1 MDRIGEK
8 IYRLRKREGLSQEEL
23 GSRVGVTRQ
32 TVSKW
37 ETGTMCPESDKIK
50 ALSGVLGV
58 SVDYFFFDVSPSPM
72 AEEAVLAS
80 EGFSLQK
87 EEELS
92 PELFDREERGRGK
105 VSLKTIFFTVVGS
118 LAAALVLTVM
128 VVCAIILISIGTNG
142 ADETVIDVFV
152 NIDEKGNLWIVLAVS
167 AVVFASLLAYL
178 IVKLKKFLK
187 K

>member
-1 MDRIGEK
+1 
-8 IYRLRKREGLSQEEL
+8 
-23 GSRVGVTRQ
+23 
-32 TVSKW
+32 
-37 ETGTMCPESDKIK
+37 MCPESDKIK

-58 SVDYFFFDVSPSPM
+58 SVDYFFFDVPPSPM

-87 EEELS
+87 EEDLS

-142 ADETVIDVFV
+142 ADETYLSISMRTG
-152 NIDEKGNLWIVLAVS
+152 ICG
-167 AVVFASLLAYL
+167 VVWLFRRLFLQVCWL
-178 IVKLKKFLK
+178 I
-187 K
+187 